1 MQIDSLIKHMIS
13 INNYNFKFAIPAIV
27 VGVSNLKDGLIDVLP
42 IVNSVNHLTW
52 ETTEHNTLY
61 DIPVVFPSTSNSSIC
76 FPVNQGD
83 TVELILQSSDI
94 IRFRDG
100 NKEQHDPS
108 QLGYNNLA
116 NCIALVGFVPF
127 QESCFNPNNYKN
139 DFDNQDLN
147 IVHNKNSG
155 NEANIVI
162 KSDGSINILSNN
174 KVDINGVIVT
184 ADGDIQVDGKS
195 LRQFMLSHTHIDS
208 QGASTTPPQNT

>member
-61 DIPVVFPSTSNSSIC
+61 DIPVVFPSTLNSSIC

-100 NKEQHDPS
+100 NKEQHDPI

-174 KVDINGVIVT
+174 KVDINGVTIT

>member
-61 DIPVVFPSTSNSSIC
+61 DIPVVFPSTLNSSIC

-147 IVHNKNSG
+147 IVHNKNSA

-174 KVDINGVIVT
+174 KVGINGVTVT

>member
-162 KSDGSINILSNN
+162 KLDGSINILSNN
-174 KVDINGVIVT
+174 KVDINGVKIT
-184 ADGDIQVDGKS
+184 ADGDITVDNKS

>member
-61 DIPVVFPSTSNSSIC
+61 DIPVVFPSTLNSSIC

-174 KVDINGVIVT
+174 KVNINGVTIT
-184 ADGDIQVDGKS
+184 ADGDIQVDSKS

>member
-61 DIPVVFPSTSNSSIC
+61 NIPVVFPSTSNSSIC

>member
-61 DIPVVFPSTSNSSIC
+61 DIPVVFPSTLNSSIC

-83 TVELILQSSDI
+83 TVELILQSSDM

>member
-1 MQIDSLIKHMIS
+1 MLS
-13 INNYNFKFAIPAIV
+13 
-27 VGVSNLKDGLIDVLP
+27 
-42 IVNSVNHLTW
+42 
-52 ETTEHNTLY
+52 
-61 DIPVVFPSTSNSSIC
+61 
-76 FPVNQGD
+76 VNQGD

-155 NEANIVI
+155 NEA
-162 KSDGSINILSNN
+162 IL
-174 KVDINGVIVT
+174 
-184 ADGDIQVDGKS
+184 
-195 LRQFMLSHTHIDS
+195 LLSPMVVLTYFQIIRWIS
-208 QGASTTPPQNT
+208 MVSP

>member
-13 INNYNFKFAIPAIV
+13 INNYNFKFAIPATV
-27 VGVSNLKDGLIDVLP
+27 VGVSSLKDGLIDVLP
-42 IVNSVNHLTW
+42 TVNSVNHLTW

-61 DIPVVFPSTSNSSIC
+61 DIPVVFPSTLNSSIC

-184 ADGDIQVDGKS
+184 ADGDVTVDNKS

>member
-61 DIPVVFPSTSNSSIC
+61 DIPVVFPSTLNSSIC

-116 NCIALVGFVPF
+116 NCIAIVGFVPF

-174 KVDINGVIVT
+174 KVDINGVTIT

>member
-61 DIPVVFPSTSNSSIC
+61 DIPVVFPSTLNSSIC

-147 IVHNKNSG
+147 IVHNKNSA

-174 KVDINGVIVT
+174 NVDINGVKIT

-195 LRQFMLSHTHIDS
+195 LRQFMFSHTHIDS

>member
-61 DIPVVFPSTSNSSIC
+61 DIPVVFPSTLNSSIC

-116 NCIALVGFVPF
+116 NCIALVGFAPF

-147 IVHNKNSG
+147 IVHNKNSA

-162 KSDGSINILSNN
+162 KSDGSINITSNN
-174 KVDINGVIVT
+174 KVDINGVTIT
-184 ADGDIQVDGKS
+184 ADGDITVDNKS

>member
-61 DIPVVFPSTSNSSIC
+61 DIPVVFPSTLNSSMC

-162 KSDGSINILSNN
+162 KSDGSINIISNN
-174 KVDINGVIVT
+174 KVDINGVKIT
-184 ADGDIQVDGKS
+184 SDGDIQVDGKS

>member
-116 NCIALVGFVPF
+116 NCIALVGFAPF

-184 ADGDIQVDGKS
+184 ADGDIQVNGKS

>member
-42 IVNSVNHLTW
+42 IINSVNHLTW

-184 ADGDIQVDGKS
+184 ADGDIQVNGKS

>member
-13 INNYNFKFAIPAIV
+13 INNYNFKFAIPATV
-27 VGVSNLKDGLIDVLP
+27 VGVSSLKDGLIDVLP

-61 DIPVVFPSTSNSSIC
+61 DIPVVFPSTLNSSIC

-162 KSDGSINILSNN
+162 KSDGSINIISNN
-174 KVDINGVIVT
+174 KVDINGVTIT
-184 ADGDIQVDGKS
+184 ADGDITVDNKS

>member
-1 MQIDSLIKHMIS
+1 MQIDSLMKHMIS

-174 KVDINGVIVT
+174 NVDINGVIIT
-184 ADGDIQVDGKS
+184 ADGDIQVNGKS

>member
-61 DIPVVFPSTSNSSIC
+61 DIPVVFPSTLNSSMC

-116 NCIALVGFVPF
+116 NCIAIVGFVPF

-174 KVDINGVIVT
+174 KVDINGVTIT

>member
-13 INNYNFKFAIPAIV
+13 INNYNFKFVIPAIV
-27 VGVSNLKDGLIDVLP
+27 VGISNLKDGLIDVLP

-116 NCIALVGFVPF
+116 NCIAIVGFVPF

-162 KSDGSINILSNN
+162 KSDGSINILSND
-174 KVDINGVIVT
+174 KVDINGVTIT
-184 ADGDIQVDGKS
+184 ADGDIHVDGKS

>member
-61 DIPVVFPSTSNSSIC
+61 DIPVVFPSTLNSSIC

-174 KVDINGVIVT
+174 KVDINGVTIT
-184 ADGDIQVDGKS
+184 TDGDIQVDGKS

>member
-1 MQIDSLIKHMIS
+1 MDYYLS
-13 INNYNFKFAIPAIV
+13 IPAIV

-61 DIPVVFPSTSNSSIC
+61 DIPVVFPSTLNSSIC

-94 IRFRDG
+94 VHFRDG

-108 QLGYNNLA
+108 QLGYSNLA

-127 QESCFNPNNYKN
+127 QESCFNPHNYKN

-155 NEANIVI
+155 NEANIDI

-174 KVDINGVIVT
+174 KVDINGVTIT
-184 ADGDIQVDGKS
+184 ADDDIHLVS
-195 LRQFMLSHTHIDS
+195 
-208 QGASTTPPQNT
+208 

>member
-116 NCIALVGFVPF
+116 NCVALVGFVPF

>member
-61 DIPVVFPSTSNSSIC
+61 DIPVVFPSTLNSSIC

>member
-42 IVNSVNHLTW
+42 IVNSVNHLTC

-61 DIPVVFPSTSNSSIC
+61 DIPVVFPSTLNSSIC

-94 IRFRDG
+94 VRFRDG

-147 IVHNKNSG
+147 IVHNKNSA

-174 KVDINGVIVT
+174 NVDINGVKIT
-184 ADGDIQVDGKS
+184 ADGDIQVNGKS

>member
-52 ETTEHNTLY
+52 ETTEHNTLH
-61 DIPVVFPSTSNSSIC
+61 DIPVVFPSTLNSSIC

-116 NCIALVGFVPF
+116 NCIAIVGFVPF

-174 KVDINGVIVT
+174 KVDINSVTIT

>member
-61 DIPVVFPSTSNSSIC
+61 DIPVVFPSTLNSSIC

-174 KVDINGVIVT
+174 KVDINGVTIT

>member
-13 INNYNFKFAIPAIV
+13 INNYNFKFAIPATV
-27 VGVSNLKDGLIDVLP
+27 VGVSSLKDGLIDVLP

-162 KSDGSINILSNN
+162 KSDGSINIISNN
-174 KVDINGVIVT
+174 KVDINGVKIT
-184 ADGDIQVDGKS
+184 ADGDIQVDNKS

>member
-1 MQIDSLIKHMIS
+1 MQIESLIEHMIS
-13 INNYNFKFAIPAIV
+13 MNNYNFKLAMPAIV
-27 VGVSNLKDGLIDVLP
+27 VGVPNLKDGLIDVLP

-61 DIPVVFPSTSNSSIC
+61 DIPVVFPSTLNSSMC

-116 NCIALVGFVPF
+116 NCIAIVGFVPF

-174 KVDINGVIVT
+174 KVDINGVTIT

>member
-13 INNYNFKFAIPAIV
+13 INNYNFKFAIPATV
-27 VGVSNLKDGLIDVLP
+27 VGVSSLKDGLIDVLP

-61 DIPVVFPSTSNSSIC
+61 DIPVVFPSTLNSSIC

-184 ADGDIQVDGKS
+184 ADGDVTVDNKS

>member
-61 DIPVVFPSTSNSSIC
+61 DIPVVFPSTLNSSIC

-100 NKEQHDPS
+100 NKEQHGPS

-147 IVHNKNSG
+147 IVHNKNSA

-162 KSDGSINILSNN
+162 KSDGSINITSNN
-174 KVDINGVIVT
+174 KVDINGVTVT
-184 ADGDIQVDGKS
+184 ADGDITVDNKS

>member
-61 DIPVVFPSTSNSSIC
+61 DIPVVFPSTLNSSIC

-174 KVDINGVIVT
+174 KVNINGVTIT

>member
-61 DIPVVFPSTSNSSIC
+61 DIPVVFPSTSYSSIC

-174 KVDINGVIVT
+174 KVDINGVTIT
-184 ADGDIQVDGKS
+184 ADGDITVDNKS

>member
-127 QESCFNPNNYKN
+127 PESCFNPNNYKN

-155 NEANIVI
+155 NEANIAI
-162 KSDGSINILSNN
+162 KSDGSINIISNN

-184 ADGDIQVDGKS
+184 ADGDIQVNGKS

>member
-61 DIPVVFPSTSNSSIC
+61 DIPVVFPSTLNSSIC

-184 ADGDIQVDGKS
+184 ADGDVTVDNKS